1 MLDLLLFPLLLRSF
15 LALPFTAP
23 AQQQVAPKPAVQQQ
37 QPAAQAKPEL
47 LAWSAKRPLTWADFK
62 ARPNTADPLHAL
74 TTANIGAQIGC
85 KDYVFSANVQATFTP
100 TESWVKAPQTASAAL
115 LHHEQVHFDLT
126 EVHARMLRQRL
137 QTIKFDCERL
147 QPAFNNLMKV
157 AITAW
162 QREQQ
167 RYDVETNHGLNL
179 VKQKAWHEQ
188 VQQRLTQL
196 QAFAAPEATAQNTGY

>member
-1 MLDLLLFPLLLRSF
+1 MLDLFLFPLVLRF
-15 LALPFTAP
+15 FMPLAGSPAP
-23 AQQQVAPKPAVQQQ
+23 QW
-37 QPAAQAKPEL
+37 PAAQQPSPVVQGKTEL

-62 ARPNTADPLHAL
+62 ARPSSADPLHAL

-126 EVHARMLRQRL
+126 EVHARQLRQRL
-137 QTIKFDCERL
+137 QTLKFDCEHL

-157 AITAW
+157 AISNW

-167 RYDVETNHGLNL
+167 RYDGETNHGLNL
-179 VKQKAWHEQ
+179 IKQKSWDEQ
-188 VQQRLTQL
+188 VQRRLNEL
-196 QAFAAPEATAQNTGY
+196 QAFAAPEPMAQNAGQ